1 MQIFIRTRRQSF
13 LAGRSRW
20 VRRALVVFLPA
31 LVAAGP
37 VHAKPEAPHISA
49 SGSGELRVAPDVAD
63 ISIAVSHTD
72 KSVAK
77 AREKVEAV
85 TIKVI
90 EAARAHGLSDADI
103 RSSQLTIAPDYAWE
117 DGRRRLRGQRVER
130 RVQLHLK
137 DLSRY
142 SELLDAVAEAEVS
155 RLHQTS
161 LGFSDRSA
169 LEREALVL
177 AVQAAR
183 QRAQAM
189 AGAADAR
196 LGTVYQIVEN
206 GGGHAPQPMMR
217 AMAMD
222 KAESSDSAPM
232 LFGEETLV
240 KQVTVIWYLESD

>member
-1 MQIFIRTRRQSF
+1 MQNNVITRRLRSF
-13 LAGRSRW
+13 VALLLPLW
-20 VRRALVVFLPA
+20 LVVSPA
-31 LVAAGP
+31 QAA
-37 VHAKPEAPHISA
+37 PEAPHITA
-49 SGSGELRVAPDVAD
+49 SGKGELRVAPDVAD

-77 AREKVEAV
+77 ARERVESV

-137 DLSRY
+137 DLDRY
-142 SELLDAVAEAEVS
+142 SALLDAVAEAEVS

-161 LGFSDRSA
+161 LGFSDRPA
-169 LEREALVL
+169 LEREALVR

-183 QRAQAM
+183 QRAEAM
-189 AGAADAR
+189 AGAANAR
-196 LGTVYQIVEN
+196 LGEVYQIVEN

-222 KAESSDSAPM
+222 KSESSESAPM
-232 LFGEETLV
+232 LFGEEALV
-240 KQVTVIWYLESD
+240 KNVSVIWYLESD

>member
-1 MQIFIRTRRQSF
+1 MQNTVITRSF
-13 LAGRSRW
+13 RSFVTLLLPLW
-20 VRRALVVFLPA
+20 LVVSPA
-31 LVAAGP
+31 QAA
-37 VHAKPEAPHISA
+37 PEAPHITA
-49 SGSGELRVAPDVAD
+49 SGQGELRVAPDVAD

-77 AREKVEAV
+77 ARERVEAV

-137 DLSRY
+137 DLDRY
-142 SELLDAVAEAEVS
+142 SALLDAVAEAEVS

-161 LGFSDRSA
+161 LGFSDRPA

-183 QRAQAM
+183 QRAEAM
-189 AGAADAR
+189 AGAANAR

-222 KAESSDSAPM
+222 KSESSESAPM

-240 KQVTVIWYLESD
+240 KNVSVIWYLESD